1 MILNEDN
8 KSILDL
14 LNYVDSKILK
24 LRKNKNLDKEILSSL
39 SKIYL
44 ETIEDWMSR
53 NYLISVEPNKR
64 EEEEIVNNLLE
75 LIDIL
80 NSI

>member
-14 LNYVDSKILK
+14 INYIDSKIIE
-24 LRKNKNLDKEILSSL
+24 LRKNKNLDNDILSKL
-39 SKIYL
+39 SKIYT
-44 ETIEDWMSR
+44 ETIGDWMYQ
-53 NYLISVEPNKR
+53 NYLNSVEPNSK
-64 EEEEIVNNLLE
+64 EEEIIINNLLN
-75 LIDIL
+75 LINII

>member
-14 LNYVDSKILK
+14 LNYIDSKIIE
-24 LRKNKNLDKEILSSL
+24 LRKNKDLDKDIILSL
-39 SKIYL
+39 SKIYS

-53 NYLISVEPNKR
+53 NYLTSIEPNKR
-64 EEEEIVNNLLE
+64 EEEEIVNSLLE

>member
-14 LNYVDSKILK
+14 LNYIDSKIIE
-24 LRKNKNLDKEILSSL
+24 LRKNKDLDKDIILSL
-39 SKIYL
+39 SKIYK
-44 ETIEDWMSR
+44 ETIDGWMSQ
-53 NYLISVEPNKR
+53 NYLTSIDPSKD
-64 EEEEIVNNLLE
+64 EEEEIVNSLLE

>member
-1 MILNEDN
+1 MRLKEDN

-14 LNYVDSKILK
+14 LQYVDSKIIE
-24 LRKNKNLDKEILSSL
+24 LRKNKNLDEEILFSL

>member
-1 MILNEDN
+1 MRLKEDN

-14 LNYVDSKILK
+14 LQYVDSKIIE
-24 LRKNKNLDKEILSSL
+24 LRKNKNLDKEILFSL

>member
-1 MILNEDN
+1 MRLKEDN

-14 LNYVDSKILK
+14 LQYVDSKIIE
-24 LRKNKNLDKEILSSL
+24 LRKNKNLDEEILFNL

>member
-14 LNYVDSKILK
+14 LNYVDSKIIE
-24 LRKNKNLDKEILSSL
+24 LRKNKNLDEEILFSL

-64 EEEEIVNNLLE
+64 EEEEIVNYGKE
-75 LIDIL
+75 K
-80 NSI
+80 

>member
-14 LNYVDSKILK
+14 LNYVDSKILE

-53 NYLISVEPNKR
+53 NYLTSVEPNKR